1 MDGGGGRVGEVIG
14 GSGRAADRSIH
25 LFAAGSVVP
34 ASPLPAYLLAGKLF
48 VIVSL
53 DPDTDHA
60 RLVHNL
66 LDDFA
71 VFADD
76 FSCATGKAE
85 RVKECSNQEY
95 GVVMKQN
102 VSSKMNSGML
112 CCSLTYK
119 VPGYLKVVFL
129 ELEILSGLLHCL
141 WGL

>member
-1 MDGGGGRVGEVIG
+1 MVEGWEVIG
-14 GSGRAADRSIH
+14 GSGRAADRFIH

-48 VIVSL
+48 VVVSL

-76 FSCATGKAE
+76 FACATGKAE
-85 RVKECSNQEY
+85 RVKECSSQEY

-102 VSSKMNSGML
+102 VSSRMNSQLRNVML
-112 CCSLTYK
+112 FTHLQGSWVPESSL
-119 VPGYLKVVFL
+119 P
-129 ELEILSGLLHCL
+129 
-141 WGL
+141 